1 VGPQPNRLD
10 RHTCWK
16 RSAAHRQ
23 SLVQPVDHLAPCPDR
38 HGFVSPRDIEQLWT
52 DRFDRVHREQDKA
65 AFTMTIHPDVSGR
78 PQVLMALE
86 RVIAHIEGHDPGVR
100 AVTFGEIAQ
109 DLLRRSPRPA

>member
-1 VGPQPNRLD
+1 MQPLVRGRETQLVEIPANWYLD
-10 RHTCWK
+10 DLPPMMVVKT
-16 RSAAHRQ
+16 STD
-23 SLVQPVDHLAPCPDR
+23 S

-52 DRFDRVHREQDKA
+52 DQFDWVHREQDKA

>member
-1 VGPQPNRLD
+1 MQPLVRGRETELVGIPASWYLD
-10 RHTCWK
+10 DLPPMMVVK
-16 RSAAHRQ
+16 S
-23 SLVQPVDHLAPCPDR
+23 SPDR

-52 DRFDRVHREQDKA
+52 DQFDWVHREQDKA